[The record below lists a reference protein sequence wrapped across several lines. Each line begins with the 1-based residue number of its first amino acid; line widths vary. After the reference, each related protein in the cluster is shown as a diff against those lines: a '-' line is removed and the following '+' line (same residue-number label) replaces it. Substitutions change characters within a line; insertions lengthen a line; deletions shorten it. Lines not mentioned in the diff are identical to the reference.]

1 LKTRIFCLIALLASV
16 TPAWVASVTPARADD
31 ELNAMARVRL
41 TTEPALAA
49 GCTRVGAM
57 SDDNIKDLRRKIV
70 RAGGNTAVIS
80 FNTMEMSMLLAEVFR
95 CSTTPNGPSIPHPP
109 AGAPPPPPAR

>member
-1 LKTRIFCLIALLASV
+1 MKTRIFCLIALLASV
-16 TPAWVASVTPARADD
+16 TPAWVASVAPARANE

-49 GCTRVGAM
+49 GCTRIGAM
-57 SDDNIKDLRRKIV
+57 SDDNVRDLRRKIV

-80 FNTMEMSMLLAEVFR
+80 FNTTEMSMLLAEVFR

-109 AGAPPPPPAR
+109 AGPPPPPPAR

>member
-1 LKTRIFCLIALLASV
+1 MKTRIFCLIALLASV
-16 TPAWVASVTPARADD
+16 TPAWVASVAPARANE

-49 GCTRVGAM
+49 GCTRIGAM
-57 SDDNIKDLRRKIV
+57 SDDNIRDLRRKIV

-80 FNTMEMSMLLAEVFR
+80 FNTTEMSMLLAEVFR

-109 AGAPPPPPAR
+109 AGPPPPPPAR